1 MPHLANI
8 KITFSN
14 LRPYTVNKILH
25 VHLKQF
31 AQFGRLYCDTWNWR
45 WKRKRSNIAF
55 FLQEIE
61 LDSRLNE
68 GVGIEIGKVLFLCVK
83 YSSAMVIAAVWENHT
98 DTRKQLKYHNHFYR
112 CVQCFVKG
120 QTTEPISNLHTAFI
134 SLRTLTVCVITL
146 SKWENLAWC
155 HLSWWLMRSDKASWD
170 IWHILS
176 SLKAWNNPNIHVHQ
190 QWLAKRFYKYYCRG
204 KAEAEKI
211 DFSLMSFTLF

>member
-1 MPHLANI
+1 
-8 KITFSN
+8 
-14 LRPYTVNKILH
+14 
-25 VHLKQF
+25 
-31 AQFGRLYCDTWNWR
+31 
-45 WKRKRSNIAF
+45 
-55 FLQEIE
+55 
-61 LDSRLNE
+61 
-68 GVGIEIGKVLFLCVK
+68 
-83 YSSAMVIAAVWENHT
+83 MVIAAVWENHT
-98 DTRKQLKYHNHFYR
+98 DTCKQLKYHFHW

-134 SLRTLTVCVITL
+134 SLSTLTVCVITL

-190 QWLAKRFYKYYCRG
+190 QWLAKRFYRYYCRG

-211 DFSLMSFTLF
+211 DFSLMSFTLFELRKKALPGLNAIGDSRKPWKCLYFWKVNFSIRSLAKLQQINIFRIIPPFISSHTKV